1 MSDEVKPVVFGQK
14 EIDPAEEAEY
24 KERIRKARGGVAAVK
39 GSDPVGSVPRPS
51 IPYLQRDQEQE
62 LASALSSSGGVQ
74 PRPPGSP
81 VISPQTASMLQE
93 AADAAVRQ
101 KDEKIEEEKKEAEKK
116 GEEDLFEM
124 FDFGGRNEAEQVL
137 NNRKRRKA
145 IESRC
150 APMSLDDLI
159 FKDEVQQLVPINPKK
174 FEVLYRSMTPDENLY
189 IKRFVAKTD
198 QGQTDQYVLE
208 RFALCQLTCTVLAIN
223 GRALPDHRKT
233 DGTVDDAAFETKLK
247 MLMKKSAYIIADLGI
262 NYSWFDVR
270 VRKLLAGDD
279 LGNG

>member
-270 VRKLLAGDD
+270 VRKLL
-279 LGNG
+279 GNG

>member
-1 MSDEVKPVVFGQK
+1 MSDEVKPVVFGQR